1 MASYSTR
8 VWGCVKKALP
18 VAIKTSVWFLK
29 IMLPVSLFVTLL
41 SYFNILPYISSFA
54 SPLFTLIGLP
64 GDAALVFVTSIF
76 TNIYTVIALLS
87 TLDFS
92 VRESLIMATMCLISH
107 NFVVETI
114 VLQKTGSSAVWMVI
128 LRVLGSF
135 VAAIGLNW
143 LLPEMNGKMMAET
156 VVSLGFWETMLH
168 WLESSVML
176 GLKIG
181 GVRGRSSWGRMLV
194 SDAFSVALMAGAVN
208 SLKYTCRMPRP
219 DGSNNKSF
227 PSGHTATAFM
237 AATMLHKEYGPRS
250 PWYSIAGYSMATV
263 TGVSRMLNNKHW
275 FSDVLVGAGIGILSV
290 ELGYLFADLIF
301 KERGLT
307 EFEQDF
313 AFDRYCRPS
322 FLGMEVSTDVVIGRY
337 RPVAGVEGEFNAGV
351 NLGIEGAWFMNPY
364 VGFGGRTAVSSV
376 PIKLNV
382 AESTDRLDSWAAS
395 AGAYFSYPITARWR
409 TGGKV
414 LAGYQYYESFSLN
427 GYTLGSCGGPVFG
440 VGTSM
445 TFRANYN
452 FDLRFQTTYYLQPPM
467 VRESRQHLNTLTLG
481 LSANI
486 AF

>member
-64 GDAALVFVTSIF
+64 VDAALVFVTSIF

-156 VVSLGFWETMLH
+156 VTSLGFWETMLH

-176 GLKIG
+176 GLKIVLVISG
-181 GVRGRSSWGRMLV
+181 LMILQRLLEEFGILKILSAMLSPLMRLFGLNPDVAFLWLVGNTVGLAYGSAIMMDYAKMGKLVHKEADLLNHHLAISHSQLEDPLLFVVMGLPVGWLIFPRVVLAMLV
-194 SDAFSVALMAGAVN
+194 VWVRRGVYLLQAHIHPPVKVEN
-208 SLKYTCRMPRP
+208 ISL
-219 DGSNNKSF
+219 
-227 PSGHTATAFM
+227 
-237 AATMLHKEYGPRS
+237 
-250 PWYSIAGYSMATV
+250 
-263 TGVSRMLNNKHW
+263 
-275 FSDVLVGAGIGILSV
+275 
-290 ELGYLFADLIF
+290 
-301 KERGLT
+301 
-307 EFEQDF
+307 
-313 AFDRYCRPS
+313 
-322 FLGMEVSTDVVIGRY
+322 
-337 RPVAGVEGEFNAGV
+337 
-351 NLGIEGAWFMNPY
+351 
-364 VGFGGRTAVSSV
+364 
-376 PIKLNV
+376 
-382 AESTDRLDSWAAS
+382 
-395 AGAYFSYPITARWR
+395 
-409 TGGKV
+409 
-414 LAGYQYYESFSLN
+414 
-427 GYTLGSCGGPVFG
+427 
-440 VGTSM
+440 
-445 TFRANYN
+445 
-452 FDLRFQTTYYLQPPM
+452 
-467 VRESRQHLNTLTLG
+467 
-481 LSANI
+481 
-486 AF
+486 

>member
-156 VVSLGFWETMLH
+156 VASLGFWETMLH

-176 GLKIG
+176 GLKIVLVISG
-181 GVRGRSSWGRMLV
+181 LMILQRLLEEFGILKILSAMLSPLMRLFGLNPDVAFLWLVGNTVGLAYGSAIMMADLLNHHLAISHSQLEDPLLFVVMGLPVGWLIFPRVVLAMLV
-194 SDAFSVALMAGAVN
+194 VWVRRGVYLLQAHIHPPVKVEN
-208 SLKYTCRMPRP
+208 ISL
-219 DGSNNKSF
+219 
-227 PSGHTATAFM
+227 
-237 AATMLHKEYGPRS
+237 
-250 PWYSIAGYSMATV
+250 
-263 TGVSRMLNNKHW
+263 
-275 FSDVLVGAGIGILSV
+275 
-290 ELGYLFADLIF
+290 
-301 KERGLT
+301 
-307 EFEQDF
+307 
-313 AFDRYCRPS
+313 
-322 FLGMEVSTDVVIGRY
+322 
-337 RPVAGVEGEFNAGV
+337 
-351 NLGIEGAWFMNPY
+351 
-364 VGFGGRTAVSSV
+364 
-376 PIKLNV
+376 
-382 AESTDRLDSWAAS
+382 
-395 AGAYFSYPITARWR
+395 
-409 TGGKV
+409 
-414 LAGYQYYESFSLN
+414 
-427 GYTLGSCGGPVFG
+427 
-440 VGTSM
+440 
-445 TFRANYN
+445 
-452 FDLRFQTTYYLQPPM
+452 
-467 VRESRQHLNTLTLG
+467 
-481 LSANI
+481 
-486 AF
+486 